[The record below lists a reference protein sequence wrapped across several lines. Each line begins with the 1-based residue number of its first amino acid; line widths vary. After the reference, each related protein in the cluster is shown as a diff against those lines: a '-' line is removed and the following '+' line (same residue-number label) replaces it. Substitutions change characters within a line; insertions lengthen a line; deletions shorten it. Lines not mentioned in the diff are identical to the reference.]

1 MPDILDRKA
10 IRISQWVTLLEKT
23 VQGDG
28 CSEPSVYHCLS
39 QAAYVSTLAQL
50 PDQRIAI
57 VRQYRPCVEDYTWEF
72 PAGTVD
78 PAESPEQAARRELL
92 EETGLETQHA
102 IYLGNFLPDTG
113 RLAVDSHVFY
123 VQAVPSTFAREPGIE
138 VRFVTHAELKAMIR
152 SRDFRLQLHLAVYA
166 SVLVAGIDLGALKVW

>member
-1 MPDILDRKA
+1 MPDILDRKTT
-10 IRISQWVTLLEKT
+10 RISQWVTLLEKT
-23 VQGDG
+23 VRWDA
-28 CSEPSVYHCLS
+28 CTEPSAYHCLS
-39 QAAYVSTLAQL
+39 QAAYVSVLAQL

-72 PAGTVD
+72 PAGTLD
-78 PAESPEQAARRELL
+78 PAETPEQAARRELL

-123 VQAVPSTFAREPGIE
+123 VRAMPSSLACERGIE
-138 VRFVTHAELKAMIR
+138 VRFVTHEELKAMIR

-166 SVLVAGIDLGALKVW
+166 SVLVSGLDLDAVKAW